1 MYYFSLDS
9 EDYTCYP
16 DEKEILLQAGLI
28 FDVVSIHEESVK
40 KGSLDK
46 ITIIKLRTSER
57 KIKNYNRC
65 SLIKLLVPFIFYFIW
80 IFQYV
85 IFKNWPGQKNREEFF
100 EKKVYTDK
108 TIKILEITSW
118 TYIIIFNI
126 GNIININDYKWFKNK
141 LILASVVSYFIAQ
154 VIFQVLVHLT
164 YKYK

>member
-65 SLIKLLVPFIFYFIW
+65 SKIKLLFPFIFYFIW
-80 IFQYV
+80 IF
-85 IFKNWPGQKNREEFF
+85 
-100 EKKVYTDK
+100 
-108 TIKILEITSW
+108 
-118 TYIIIFNI
+118 
-126 GNIININDYKWFKNK
+126 
-141 LILASVVSYFIAQ
+141 
-154 VIFQVLVHLT
+154 
-164 YKYK
+164 

>member
-65 SLIKLLVPFIFYFIW
+65 STIKLLVPFIFYFIW
-80 IFQYV
+80 TF
-85 IFKNWPGQKNREEFF
+85 
-100 EKKVYTDK
+100 
-108 TIKILEITSW
+108 
-118 TYIIIFNI
+118 
-126 GNIININDYKWFKNK
+126 
-141 LILASVVSYFIAQ
+141 
-154 VIFQVLVHLT
+154 
-164 YKYK
+164 

>member
-100 EKKVYTDK
+100 ENKVYTDK

-154 VIFQVLVHLT
+154 VIFQVLVYLT

>member
-100 EKKVYTDK
+100 ENKVYTDK

-126 GNIININDYKWFKNK
+126 GNIVNINDYKWFKNK